1 MLRKVGAWLLAAAI
15 GIGGAVAMALA
26 GLVAL
31 LITDPA
37 LSFLAG
43 LPGRL
48 RCWWR
53 SRRRGSWVGFRK
65 PGSYPSHPAG
75 RRWTWL
81 GWGLSGLGMA
91 ACAAGIYRLC
101 TMPIHWQ

>member
-31 LITDPA
+31 LITDPVYPFLPVFGPLA
-37 LSFLAG
+37 LLVAVATAWIM
-43 LPGRL
+43 GRIPAWL
-48 RCWWR
+48 
-53 SRRRGSWVGFRK
+53 
-65 PGSYPSHPAG
+65 YPSHPAR